1 MSKNNKIELVSL
13 EELTDKYIG
22 EKGSVKRNQFDYE
35 LRMEIIGTV
44 IRDARLKRN
53 LTQEGLGALIG
64 VQKSQI
70 SKIENNTK
78 SVRMDTFLKVLK
90 ALKAKVNIQIELEDV
105 ELI

>member
-1 MSKNNKIELVSL
+1 MNKNKAMKLVSL

-22 EKGSVKRNQFDYE
+22 KKGSTKRNQFEYE

-44 IRDARLKRN
+44 IKDARLKRN
-53 LTQEGLGALIG
+53 LTQEELGKLIG

-78 SVRMDTFLKVLK
+78 SVRMDTFLKVLN
-90 ALKAKVNIQIELEDV
+90 ALKAKVNIKIELEDV
-105 ELI
+105 ELL